1 MFEYVVEHVIPIAMG
16 GTNFIDHIQSL
27 CLSWNTRK
35 KGKDYRVSR
44 ER

>member
-1 MFEYVVEHVIPIAMG
+1 MFEHVIPIAMG